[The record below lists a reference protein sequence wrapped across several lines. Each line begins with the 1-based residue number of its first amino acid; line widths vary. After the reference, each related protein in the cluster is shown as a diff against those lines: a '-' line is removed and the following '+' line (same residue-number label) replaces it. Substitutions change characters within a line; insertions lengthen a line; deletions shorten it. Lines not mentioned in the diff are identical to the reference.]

1 MKILALDT
9 ALLACSA
16 AFWVDGVVI
25 AKRFAPMERGHAEQL
40 LPMVET
46 VRREAGQTYGDLDFL
61 AVTVGP
67 GTFTGVRI
75 GLAAARGLAL
85 AAARPLVGVT
95 TLAAV
100 AEGARSEIR
109 DGEPILVALDARRG
123 EVYAQAFDAQC
134 APLTDPAAIATDEIL
149 SVVPGATGL
158 AVGTG
163 VPLIWRTLSQHHSG
177 WRTAETL
184 GQPDAVWVAE
194 LAARHIAAGEDFAI
208 GQPPAP
214 LYLRSPGARLPGVHH
229 VPPKQTP

>member
-1 MKILALDT
+1 MRILALDT

-46 VRREAGQTYGDLDFL
+46 VRREAGQTYGDVDFL

-109 DGEPILVALDARRG
+109 DAEPILAVLDARRG
-123 EVYAQAFDAQC
+123 EVYAQAFDSQG
-134 APLTDPAAIATDEIL
+134 APVTDPAAIATDEIL

-163 VPLIWRTLSQHHSG
+163 VPLIWRRLSQHHPG

-184 GQPDAVWVAE
+184 GQPDAAWVAE
-194 LAARHIAAGEDFAI
+194 LAARYVAAGGEFKT

-214 LYLRSPGARLPGVHH
+214 LYLRSPGARAPGAHH
-229 VPPKQTP
+229 VPRTKKA